1 MNNNTSQDDLK
12 TAFDAFT
19 SEVDK
24 EYRRFQESPE
34 KVSVPSESLKESKAV
49 MDAVWIKYFD
59 IDELILD
66 TSPAI

>member
-1 MNNNTSQDDLK
+1 MNNNTSPEDLK

-19 SEVDK
+19 AEVDK

-34 KVSVPSESLKESKAV
+34 KVSVPSESLKEAKAV

-66 TSPAI
+66 TTPEI